1 MDREENPLEIYQT
14 LANEGYTIFVS
25 EVESARM
32 YPICCESWA
41 RPVIVNPLVS
51 N

>member
-1 MDREENPLEIYQT
+1 MDREENPLEIYQI

-25 EVESARM
+25 EVESAQDVPKAAELGKACNR
-32 YPICCESWA
+32 EL
-41 RPVIVNPLVS
+41 LVS